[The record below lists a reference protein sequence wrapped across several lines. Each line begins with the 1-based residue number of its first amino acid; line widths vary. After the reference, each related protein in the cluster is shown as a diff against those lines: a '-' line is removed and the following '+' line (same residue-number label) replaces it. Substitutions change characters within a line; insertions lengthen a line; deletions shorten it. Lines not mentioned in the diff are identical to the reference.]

1 MTRTFKVWLGSL
13 LVIALS
19 ALISVLWFDKP
30 IALLVYDIFGG
41 RHLSPDVAVSPG
53 LSIPLASAAIFVV
66 CGLAA
71 VMGRRSSRLGTAVL
85 LCDISMLAAD
95 AVKNQLK
102 FVFGRTWPDSWGPQ
116 ILSLIR
122 DQTYGF
128 HFFQYGLS
136 FESFPSGHA
145 AVAAAAMSV
154 LWILYPR
161 LRAVW
166 GAAIVIADVGL
177 VALNLHF
184 LSDVVVG
191 SFVGVST
198 GLFTVALWRMRGH
211 QDEGKHL
218 QGRTSVA
225 SGGAT

>member
-1 MTRTFKVWLGSL
+1 MNRTFKIWLGSL

-30 IALLVYDIFGG
+30 IALLVYDIFGE
-41 RHLSPDVAVSPG
+41 RHLSPDVAVSPV
-53 LSIPLASAAIFVV
+53 LSIPRASAAIFVV

-71 VMGRRSSRLGTAVL
+71 VMGRRFSRFETAVL
-85 LCDISMLAAD
+85 LSDISVLAAD

-102 FVFGRTWPDSWGPQ
+102 FAFGRTWPDSWGPH
-116 ILSLIR
+116 ILSLIH
-122 DQTYGF
+122 DKTYGF
-128 HFFQYGLS
+128 HFFQSGPS

-145 AVAAAAMSV
+145 AFAAAVMSV

-161 LRAVW
+161 LRIAW
-166 GAAIVIADVGL
+166 GAVIVAADVGL
-177 VALNLHF
+177 VTLNLHF

-198 GLFTVALWRMRGH
+198 GLFTVALWRMSGH
-211 QDEGKHL
+211 QDEGSHW
-218 QGRTSVA
+218 QRRASV
-225 SGGAT
+225 T